1 MMNDEWH
8 KHLIITLSNARRKA
22 AAAAAVAGE
31 ILQLYLQATIELD
44 ALNYRAGCRPLM
56 TQSFAFNHSSDAAAA
71 LSTKPPPR
79 RRRRRRP
86 PSLGSQPP
94 SSHSPPHTS
103 RPPSRAR
110 RPPPSRRSVVDD
122 MRMARPRII
131 ISDARR
137 QAAVRSSMS
146 RYSGGDL
153 NPRR

>member
-31 ILQLYLQATIELD
+31 ILQLYLQATTELD

-79 RRRRRRP
+79 RRRRRRSP
-86 PSLGSQPP
+86 PLGSQPP
-94 SSHSPPHTS
+94 FLNSPPRTS
-103 RPPSRAR
+103 HPPPRAR

-122 MRMARPRII
+122 MRMVRPRII
-131 ISDARR
+131 LSDARR
-137 QAAVRSSMS
+137 QTAVAVVNERI
-146 RYSGGDL
+146 L
-153 NPRR
+153 PQ